1 LKRAY
6 RAVRSTLKWGVI
18 GVVGVELTSFLV
30 ITLANLFVYGSV
42 WEGSR
47 VNYDGYTLFQ
57 EGPRA
62 TTNNPPAT
70 VGPSPDQRTIWMF
83 GGSTMRGA
91 TDDDARTIPSVLAGL
106 LNAGEARPR
115 FAVLNFGENSFN
127 SLLETRYLQKALIE
141 RPTRPDL
148 VLFYDGANESVYFS
162 QLRTPYAH
170 HGYQQVRALVES
182 HRRSVFSI
190 FKPLN
195 AALYASFTWELITKI
210 NQTVIPID
218 PDSEELRDFVGRTVQ
233 RYDYV
238 HEQAA
243 FYGADFVLFWQ
254 PVLWGEG
261 CEPSPEVA
269 EVERGYA
276 INKLRFTAIKENF
289 RTVQQALAEALRGR
303 PYFVDLRDALCSRT
317 APVYQHDGVHLQDG
331 GRGMMARAM
340 HQLLAERGLLAQ

>member
-1 LKRAY
+1 MRKAC
-6 RAVRSTLKWGVI
+6 RAVRIALKWGVI

-30 ITLANLFVYGSV
+30 ITLANLFVYGSI

-57 EGPRA
+57 EGPRG
-62 TTNNPPAT
+62 TTNNPPANL
-70 VGPSPDQRTIWMF
+70 GSSPDQRTIWMF

-106 LNAGEARPR
+106 LNSGMEEQR
-115 FAVLNFGENSFN
+115 FTVLNFGENSFN

-141 RPTRPDL
+141 QPARPDL
-148 VLFYDGANESVYFS
+148 VVFYDGANESVYFS

-170 HGYQQVRALVES
+170 HGYQQVRGLVES
-182 HRRSVFSI
+182 HRRSFFSL

-195 AALYASFTWELITKI
+195 AALHASFTWELLTKL
-210 NQTVIPID
+210 NQTAIPID
-218 PDSEELRDFVGRTVQ
+218 AASEELRELVERTVQ

-238 HEQAA
+238 QEQAA

-254 PVLWGEG
+254 PVLWTEN
-261 CEPSPEVA
+261 CELLPEVA
-269 EVERGYA
+269 EVEREYA
-276 INKLRFTAIKENF
+276 INKLRFTAVKENF
-289 RTVQQALAEALRGR
+289 CTVQQALAEALRGR

-331 GRGMMARAM
+331 GREMMARAM
-340 HQLLAERGLLAQ
+340 HQVFAERGMLAH